1 MHQSKL
7 LLQLET
13 KNSRDLPATTLG
25 WCSTSE
31 VNIRTRSSNTSVPS
45 NFTDNRT
52 LSAERATLSATLAVF
67 ICCWENF
74 VRRCPIT
81 GKHWRSA
88 NVLVS
93 SLLPV
98 MILATLRYA
107 LPVSEMSMP
116 LSKTSTA
123 PPRLREKQGWHKEK
137 GTTMVGLGRYDVA
150 LWEYA
155 AAEKVYERSGLQR
168 ELVEALNDTAT
179 VYESLG

>member
-13 KNSRDLPATTLG
+13 KNSRELPATTLG

-31 VNIRTRSSNTSVPS
+31 VNIRTLSSNTSVPS

-93 SLLPV
+93 SRPPA
-98 MILATLRYA
+98 MILAILRYA
-107 LPVSEMSMP
+107 LPVPETSMLP
-116 LSKTSTA
+116 SKTSIELHRSRE
-123 PPRLREKQGWHKEK
+123 RLGWQKK
-137 GTTMVGLGRYDVA
+137 KRTGTRGKAQLWLAWGATMPH
-150 LWEYA
+150 
-155 AAEKVYERSGLQR
+155 
-168 ELVEALNDTAT
+168 
-179 VYESLG
+179 YESMQLQSKSMSTPACSANWSKP

>member
-123 PPRLREKQGWHKEK
+123 PPRLREKQGWQKK
-137 GTTMVGLGRYDVA
+137 KRTGTRGRVQPWLA
-150 LWEYA
+150 
-155 AAEKVYERSGLQR
+155 SGAMMSHYGSMQLQKQSMSAPDCSAN
-168 ELVEALNDTAT
+168 L
-179 VYESLG
+179 SKP